1 VGVRLGKEFGYG
13 WPSHLNMSRLL
24 KGREREVWR
33 NMMDVLLSLSGE
45 YI

>member
-1 VGVRLGKEFGYG
+1 
-13 WPSHLNMSRLL
+13 ML
-24 KGREREVWR
+24 KGRGREVWR